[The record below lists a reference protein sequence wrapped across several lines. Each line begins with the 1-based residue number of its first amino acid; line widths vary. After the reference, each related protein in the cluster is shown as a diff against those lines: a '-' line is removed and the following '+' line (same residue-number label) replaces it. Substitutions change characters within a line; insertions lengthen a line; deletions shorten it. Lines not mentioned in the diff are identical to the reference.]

1 MMTNK
6 ILDVG
11 CSNNKIKG
19 AIGIDMDPN
28 SQADIIHDLD
38 TFPWPIEENTFDTVY
53 CKHIFEHLKEPEKAI
68 KEIYRITK
76 PHGHIILE
84 CPHFSSHCAYTNF
97 QHRYFFTY
105 ELMNKLVNLIK
116 HKPIKKQIT
125 FYKTF
130 RLFGIQY
137 LANKFPRNYERFWT
151 YIFPAEQVYFELEV
165 IK

>member
-1 MMTNK
+1 MTNK

-11 CSNNKIKG
+11 CSNNKIQG
-19 AIGIDMDPN
+19 AVGIDMDPH

-38 TFPWPIEENTFDTVY
+38 TFPWPIHDNEFDTVY
-53 CKHIFEHLKEPEKAI
+53 CKHIFEHLKEPKKAI
-68 KEIYRITK
+68 KEVYRITK
-76 PHGHIILE
+76 PNGHIILE
-84 CPHFSSHCAYTNF
+84 VPHFSSHGAYGNF

-105 ELMNKLVNLIK
+105 ELMNKLINLIK
-116 HKPIKKQIT
+116 HKPIKKQIK

-130 RLFGIQY
+130 RFFGIQS

-151 YIFPAEQVYFELEV
+151 YIFPAEQIWFEIEA